1 MIPYWMSRTQL
12 MLGDENM
19 QQLMNKKVLI
29 IGLGGWVLFAL
40 K

>member
-12 MLGDENM
+12 MLGDEKM
-19 QQLMNKKVLI
+19 TKLMDNNVLI
-29 IGLGGWVLFAL
+29 IGLVVLVQFVP